1 MPLPS
6 LLSLRG
12 KESHMPEKIF
22 IFDTTLRDGEQT
34 PGASLNVEE
43 KLQIARALELL
54 NVDVIEAGFPF
65 ASPGDFQAVR
75 AVAREIRTPQIAALA
90 RAFEK
95 DIDAAWEAVKE
106 ATNPRIHTFIST
118 SDIHLQHQMRKSREE
133 VLEMAVAA
141 VKHAARY
148 TANVEFSAM
157 DASRSDLDY
166 VARVFTA
173 VIEAGAKTVNFPD
186 TVGYAIPHE
195 FGAKIKYLM
204 EHIPNIH
211 KAVISVH
218 CHNDLGLAVANTLA
232 AMVNGAR
239 QAEVT
244 INGLGERAGN
254 ASLEEVVMAL
264 ATRKDLF
271 DYYSEVVTQ
280 YIYPTS
286 RLTRKLTGVVVQP
299 NKAIVGANA
308 FAHES
313 GIHQDGVLKEAST
326 FEIMTPT
333 TVGIKESKLPLGKL
347 SGRHAFKNKLAEMGY
362 YLSDEELNRTFKR
375 FKELADRKKTVFD
388 DDLVSIVE
396 TEVLYKSVP
405 EYFRLLDLVVLTG
418 TTVRPNANVRMEV
431 GGEVKSYSGFGDGPV
446 DATYK
451 AITQLAQSKCKLLK
465 FAVSSITGGTE
476 ALGEVSVRLEEGGH
490 VVTGQGVDPD
500 VITASARA
508 YINGLN
514 RLRFLKELGPKLRPE
529 ER

>member
-1 MPLPS
+1 
-6 LLSLRG
+6 
-12 KESHMPEKIF
+12 MPEKIY

-34 PGASLNVEE
+34 PGANLNVDE
-43 KLQIARALELL
+43 KLQIARHLELL
-54 NVDVIEAGFPF
+54 NVDIIEAGFPI
-65 ASPGDFQAVR
+65 ASRGDFEAVR
-75 AVAREIRTPQIAALA
+75 AVAREIRGPQIAGLA

-106 ATNPRIHTFIST
+106 AANPRIHTFIST
-118 SDIHLQHQMRKSREE
+118 SDIHLKYQMKKSREE

-141 VKHAARY
+141 VKHACRY

-166 VARVFTA
+166 VARVFSA
-173 VIEAGAKTVNFPD
+173 VIEAGARTLNFPD

-211 KAVISVH
+211 KAVLSVH

-232 AMVNGAR
+232 AVMNGVR
-239 QAEVT
+239 QVEVT
-244 INGLGERAGN
+244 INGIGERAGN

-271 DYYSEVVTQ
+271 DYYTDIVTQ

-286 RLTRKLTGVVVQP
+286 RLTSKLSGVPVQP

-313 GIHQDGVLKEAST
+313 GIHQDGVLKDAST

-333 TVGIKESKLPLGKL
+333 AVGIKKSSLPLGKL
-347 SGRHAFKNKLAEMGY
+347 SGRHAFTKKLQEMGY
-362 YLSDEELNRTFKR
+362 YLADDELNRVFSR
-375 FKELADRKKTVFD
+375 FKDLADRKKTVFD
-388 DDLVSIVE
+388 EDLTSLVE
-396 TEVLYKSVP
+396 TEVIYKSVP
-405 EYFRLLDLVVLTG
+405 EHFKLMDLVVLTG
-418 TTVRPNANVRMEV
+418 TMVKPTATVKMEV
-431 GGEVKSYSGFGDGPV
+431 GGVLHSFSSFGDGPI

-451 AITQLAQSKCKLLK
+451 AITHVAQSKCSLLK
-465 FAVSSITGGTE
+465 FAVTAITGGTE
-476 ALGEVSVRLEEGGH
+476 ALGEVSVRLEDGGH
-490 VVTGQGVDPD
+490 IVTGQGVDPD
-500 VITASARA
+500 IVTASARA

-514 RLRFLKELGPKLRPE
+514 RLHFLKELGPRGAKPEKL
-529 ER
+529 

>member
-1 MPLPS
+1 
-6 LLSLRG
+6 
-12 KESHMPEKIF
+12 MPEKVY

-34 PGASLNVEE
+34 PGASLNVDE
-43 KLQIARALELL
+43 KLQIARHLELL

-65 ASPGDFQAVR
+65 ASRGDFEAVK
-75 AVAREIRTPQIAALA
+75 AVAREIRGCQIAGLA
-90 RAFEK
+90 RAFK
-95 DIDAAWEAVKE
+95 QDIDAAWEAIKE
-106 ATNPRIHTFIST
+106 ATQPRIHTFIST
-118 SDIHLQHQMRKSREE
+118 SDIHLKHQMKKSRQE

-141 VKHAARY
+141 VQHAARY

-157 DASRSDLDY
+157 DASRSDLAY
-166 VARVFTA
+166 VAQVFTA
-173 VIEAGAKTVNFPD
+173 VIDAGAKTVNFPD
-186 TVGYAIPHE
+186 TVGYAIPEE

-211 KAVISVH
+211 QAVISVH

-232 AMVNGAR
+232 AIMNGAR

-264 ATRKDLF
+264 TTRKDLF
-271 DYYSEVVTQ
+271 DFYTDIVTQ

-286 RLTRKLTGVVVQP
+286 RLTSKLTGVVVQP

-333 TVGIKESKLPLGKL
+333 AVGIKKSTLPLGKL
-347 SGRHAFKNKLAEMGY
+347 SGRHAFKKKLQEMGY
-362 YLSDEELNRTFKR
+362 YLADEELNRVFVQFKD
-375 FKELADRKKTVFD
+375 LADRKKTVFD
-388 DDLVSIVE
+388 EDLVSLVE
-396 TEVLYKSVP
+396 TEVIYKSVP
-405 EYFRLLDLVVLTG
+405 EHFRLVDLVVLTG
-418 TTVRPNANVRMEV
+418 TMVKPSATVKMEV
-431 GGEVKSYSGFGDGPV
+431 GGELKSHSAFGDGPI

-451 AITQLAQSKCKLLK
+451 VITHLAGSKCRLLK

-476 ALGEVSVRLEEGGH
+476 ALGEVSVRLEDAGH
-490 VVTGQGVDPD
+490 IITGQGVDPD
-500 VITASARA
+500 IVTASARA

-514 RLRFLKELGPKLRPE
+514 RLHFVKKLGPKRGKPE
-529 ER
+529 KL

>member
-1 MPLPS
+1 
-6 LLSLRG
+6 
-12 KESHMPEKIF
+12 MPEKVY

-34 PGASLNVEE
+34 PGASLNVDE
-43 KLQIARALELL
+43 KLQIARNLELL

-65 ASPGDFQAVR
+65 SSRGDFEAVK
-75 AVAREIRTPQIAALA
+75 AVAREIRGAQIAGLA

-95 DIDAAWEAVKE
+95 DIDAAWEAIKE
-106 ATNPRIHTFIST
+106 ATQPRIHTFIST
-118 SDIHLQHQMRKSREE
+118 SDIHLKYQMKKSREE

-166 VARVFTA
+166 VAKVFTA
-173 VIEAGAKTVNFPD
+173 VIDAGAKTVNFPD
-186 TVGYAIPHE
+186 TVGYAIPEE
-195 FGAKIKYLM
+195 FGAKIKYLV

-211 KAVISVH
+211 KAIISVH

-232 AMVNGAR
+232 AIMNGAR

-244 INGLGERAGN
+244 INGIGERAGN
-254 ASLEEVVMAL
+254 ASLEEAVMAL

-271 DYYSEVVTQ
+271 DYYTEIVTQ
-280 YIYPTS
+280 YIFPTS
-286 RLTRKLTGVVVQP
+286 RLVSKLTGVVVQP

-333 TVGIKESKLPLGKL
+333 AVGIKKSSLPLGKL
-347 SGRHAFKNKLAEMGY
+347 SGRHAFKKKLQEMGY
-362 YLSDEELNRTFKR
+362 YLADEELNRVFAR
-375 FKELADRKKTVFD
+375 FKNLADRKKTVFD
-388 DDLVSIVE
+388 EDLVSLVE
-396 TEVLYKSVP
+396 TEVIYKSVP
-405 EYFRLLDLVVLTG
+405 EHFKLLDLVVLTG
-418 TTVRPNANVRMEV
+418 TMVKPNATVKMEV
-431 GGEVKSYSGFGDGPV
+431 GGEVKTISTFGDGPI

-451 AITQLAQSKCKLLK
+451 AITHLAQSKCKLLK

-476 ALGEVSVRLEEGGH
+476 AMGEVSVRLEEDGQII
-490 VVTGQGVDPD
+490 TGQGVDPD
-500 VITASARA
+500 IVTASARA

-514 RLRFLKELGPKLRPE
+514 RLKFSQEMGPKLGKPE
-529 ER
+529 EL

>member
-1 MPLPS
+1 
-6 LLSLRG
+6 
-12 KESHMPEKIF
+12 MPEKIY

-34 PGASLNVEE
+34 PGANLNVDE
-43 KLQIARALELL
+43 KLQIARHLELL
-54 NVDVIEAGFPF
+54 NVDIIEAGFPI
-65 ASPGDFQAVR
+65 ASRGDSEAVR
-75 AVAREIRTPQIAALA
+75 AVAREIRGPQIAALA

-118 SDIHLQHQMRKSREE
+118 SDIHLKYQMKKSREE

-173 VIEAGAKTVNFPD
+173 VIDAGAKVLNFPD

-211 KAVISVH
+211 QAVMSVH

-232 AMVNGAR
+232 AIMNGVR
-239 QAEVT
+239 QVEVT
-244 INGLGERAGN
+244 INGIGERAGN

-271 DYYSEVVTQ
+271 AYYTDIVTQ

-286 RLTRKLTGVVVQP
+286 RLTSKLSGVPVQP
-299 NKAIVGANA
+299 NKAVVGANA

-313 GIHQDGVLKEAST
+313 GIHQDGVLKDAST

-333 TVGIKESKLPLGKL
+333 AVGIKKSSLPLGKL
-347 SGRHAFKNKLAEMGY
+347 SGRHAFKKKLQEMGY
-362 YLSDEELNRTFKR
+362 YLADDELNRVFFR

-388 DDLVSIVE
+388 EDLTSLVE
-396 TEVLYKSVP
+396 TEVIYKSVP
-405 EYFRLLDLVVLTG
+405 EHFKLMDLVVLTG
-418 TTVRPNANVRMEV
+418 TMVKPSATVKMEV
-431 GGEVKSYSGFGDGPV
+431 GGVLHSYSSFGDGPI

-451 AITQLAQSKCKLLK
+451 AITHVAQSKCSLLK
-465 FAVSSITGGTE
+465 FAVTAITGGTE
-476 ALGEVSVRLEEGGH
+476 ALGEVSVRLEDGGH
-490 VVTGQGVDPD
+490 IVTGQGVDPD
-500 VITASARA
+500 IITASARA

-514 RLRFLKELGPKLRPE
+514 RLHFLKEMGPRGAKPEKL
-529 ER
+529 